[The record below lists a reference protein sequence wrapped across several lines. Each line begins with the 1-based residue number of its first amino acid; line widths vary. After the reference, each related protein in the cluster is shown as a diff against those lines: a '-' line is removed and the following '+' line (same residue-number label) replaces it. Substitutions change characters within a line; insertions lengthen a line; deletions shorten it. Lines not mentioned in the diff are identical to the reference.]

1 MDALLDRVIGFLVQ
15 NFPSWKAVAVGG
27 PLGLAWSFA
36 ALWLAGTL
44 KRNGTRTGYTRKVF
58 HFLIF
63 GTVAVLQWRA
73 GTPAVCLFGA
83 MCTVAVFAA
92 VWNGRGSLLYEA
104 LARPQDEPHR
114 TYFILVPYFSTLV
127 GALAGNILFGPISVA
142 GYLVT
147 GLGDA
152 IGEPVGTMFGRHPYR
167 VRSWS
172 SVPATRSLEGSAA
185 VFIMSVIALLLAA
198 AVSPY
203 ITLAAFGIPKVL
215 AIAAA
220 CTLAEAVSPHGW
232 DNATMQ
238 IVPTALVSVWL
249 TW

>member
-1 MDALLDRVIGFLVQ
+1 MDALLDRVIGFVVL
-15 NFPSWKAVAVGG
+15 NLPSWKTVAVEG
-27 PLGLAWSFA
+27 PLGLAWSFG
-36 ALWLAGTL
+36 ALALAGAL
-44 KRNGTRTGYTRKVF
+44 QRGGARTGYTRKVF

-73 GTPAVCLFGA
+73 GSPAVCLFGA

-92 VWNGRGSLLYEA
+92 VWRGRGSLLYEA

-114 TYFILVPYFSTLV
+114 TYFILVPYVTTLA
-127 GALAGNILFGPISVA
+127 GGLAGNILFGPIAVA

-152 IGEPVGTMFGRHPYR
+152 IGEPVGTMFGRHHYR
-167 VRSWS
+167 VRSVS
-172 SVPATRSLEGSAA
+172 SVQATRSLEGSAA
-185 VFIMSVIALLLAA
+185 VFVMSVVALLLAA
-198 AVSPY
+198 AVSPE
-203 ITLAAFGIPKVL
+203 IRLTDFGILKALV
-215 AIAAA
+215 IAAA

-238 IVPTALVSVWL
+238 IIPTALAWAWL
-249 TW
+249 T